1 MKKNKNALDEMQEL
15 ELLKIEHNG
24 CWIAFWGLLIA
35 LAVQSAV
42 FGNTD
47 FRTLAG
53 EWIVFMV
60 LAVYLAVACMRRGIW
75 DRRIPMNTKANLT
88 ASAVS
93 AAALGGLAA
102 ITAFRSSRKPAVT
115 AAAALIAA
123 SVTFVLCFLAL
134 TMAMKKTE
142 KRIRQ
147 LEEEPSNADER

>member
-1 MKKNKNALDEMQEL
+1 MRKNSALDEMQEL

-53 EWIVFMV
+53 EWVVFMV

-75 DRRIPMNTKANLT
+75 DRRIPMNTRSNLT
-88 ASAVS
+88 LSAAA
-93 AAALGGLAA
+93 AAALGGLIA
-102 ITAFRSSRKPAVT
+102 ITVFRSCRKLSVT
-115 AAAALIAA
+115 AAAALITA
-123 SVTFVLCFLAL
+123 SVTFALCFTAL
-134 TMAMKKTE
+134 TLAMKKTA

-147 LEEEPSNADER
+147 LEEEPSDADER

>member
-1 MKKNKNALDEMQEL
+1 MRKNSALDEMQEL

-53 EWIVFMV
+53 EWVVFMV

-75 DRRIPMNTKANLT
+75 DRRIPMNTRSNLT
-88 ASAVS
+88 LSAAA
-93 AAALGGLAA
+93 AAALGGLTA
-102 ITAFRSSRKPAVT
+102 ITVFRSCRKLSVT
-115 AAAALIAA
+115 AAALIAA
-123 SVTFVLCFLAL
+123 SVTFVLFFAAL
-134 TMAMKKTE
+134 TLAMKKTA

-147 LEEEPSNADER
+147 LEEEPSDADER